1 MDVFLLYS
9 FFFIILSATS
19 LRNLIKR
26 MSLPKPKLPPGSMGL
41 PYIGETPKLFSQN
54 PDDFFST
61 RQKRY
66 GEIFKTHILGYKCVM
81 LVNSEAIRYVLVTH
95 AHLFKPTYPRSKER
109 LIGPWALFFHQD
121 GYHTRMRKLVQSSL
135 TPSMVRNSV
144 SCIEATAMSTLD
156 SWSGG
161 RLVNTFHEMKKFVFD
176 VAVLSIFGHLDTGYK
191 EILKKNYS
199 TLDRGYNSFPI
210 YLPGSLY
217 ATSLR
222 ARRRLDQTLSE
233 IIKERKEKSVADT
246 DLLASLMN
254 YKDENGEHLTDD
266 QIVDNIIGVLF
277 AAHGTTASLLTWI
290 LKYMHDDRNL
300 LGAIRVIMESLRMAS
315 VVSYTFREAV
325 EDVEYKGHLIPKGWK
340 VLPLFRNVHHNPD
353 FFSEPREF
361 NPSRFEIGPKPNTFM
376 PFGNGVHACPGS
388 ELAKLE
394 MLVLLHHLVN
404 EYRWEIIGPNEGVKY
419 EPFPIPRNGLPAK
432 FWKLRR

>member
-1 MDVFLLYS
+1 
-9 FFFIILSATS
+9 
-19 LRNLIKR
+19 

-300 LGAIRVIMESLRMAS
+300 LGAIRAEQKLIYEQNDGEKRGLTLAQTKNMPLTNKVIMESLRMAS

-404 EYRWEIIGPNEGVKY
+404 EYRFVDVHE
-419 EPFPIPRNGLPAK
+419 
-432 FWKLRR
+432 

>member
-9 FFFIILSATS
+9 IFFIILSATL

-41 PYIGETPKLFSQN
+41 PYIGEAPKLFSQN

-135 TPSMVRNSV
+135 TP
-144 SCIEATAMSTLD
+144 T
-156 SWSGG
+156 
-161 RLVNTFHEMKKFVFD
+161 
-176 VAVLSIFGHLDTGYK
+176 VLSIFGHLDTGYK

-210 YLPGSLY
+210 CLPGSLY

-300 LGAIRVIMESLRMAS
+300 LGAIRAEQKLIYEQNDGEKRGLTLAQTKNMPLTNKVIMESLRMAS

-419 EPFPIPRNGLPAK
+419 EPFPLPRNGLPAK